1 MSTHPTFARAALGG
15 LVGTMAMSV
24 MMYVVAPRMLGLN
37 MDIAA
42 MLGTLVGG
50 SWAAG
55 LMIHFVNGAVIF
67 PAFYVFVLFAPLS
80 GLPRSARG
88 VILGVAL
95 WLVAQTL
102 VLPMMGAGLF
112 SSNMGGMKAA
122 MASLMSHV
130 IYGLL
135 LGIISGAGTSQPRV
149 AHA

>member
-1 MSTHPTFARAALGG
+1 MGTRPTLARAALGG

-42 MLGTLVGG
+42 MLGSLVGG

-67 PAFYVFVLFAPLS
+67 PAFYVFVLFARLS
-80 GLPRSARG
+80 GLPRPARG

-112 SSNMGGMKAA
+112 SS
-122 MASLMSHV
+122 
-130 IYGLL
+130 
-135 LGIISGAGTSQPRV
+135 
-149 AHA
+149 